1 MNTEY
6 FLAQKIRKTK
16 GKTFS
21 SSVINIGITSIA
33 IGVAAIMLSFSVLLG
48 FKDTI
53 KEKLFSMSAHL
64 QISKITLNQ
73 SFEEAPFVI
82 NEETSKFINNNESI
96 ASINAIAL
104 KSALL
109 RSDEEISGV
118 LLKGVDENYNWQ
130 LFEENIKEGRILQK
144 DTSASYGKEI
154 ILSNT
159 LKQLLNVKLG
169 DDILINFI
177 QNPPR
182 ARKVEIVGF
191 YDTGIEDIDNA
202 YAIVDIDL
210 IRRIND
216 WEPDEI
222 GHLEVF
228 LNDFEQLEPT
238 VSSLYDIIPQD
249 QQIHRITQLLPQFF
263 DWFNLLD
270 RNIIIVLFLIIIVAS
285 FNMVSVLL
293 IMIMER
299 TPMIG
304 LLKSLGARNQMIQ
317 KIFISNA
324 VIIILKGLAL
334 GNFIA
339 LGFCFIQDQF
349 KLIPLDPE
357 NYYMS
362 YVPVS
367 WSWLTFLLVNI
378 ATVIL
383 VSLIVILP
391 TLSILKISP
400 VKALKYK
407 D

>member
-6 FLAQKIRKTK
+6 FLARKIRKTK

-33 IGVAAIMLSFSVLLG
+33 IGVAAIILSFSILLG

-64 QISKITLNQ
+64 QVSKITLNQ
-73 SFEEAPFVI
+73 SFEEAPFVNNAESEGLMAK
-82 NEETSKFINNNESI
+82 NENI

-109 RSDEEISGV
+109 KSDEEISGV
-118 LLKGVDENYNWQ
+118 LLKGIDEKYDWSKFESNIIKGRHINPDSSNY
-130 LFEENIKEGRILQK
+130 
-144 DTSASYGKEI
+144 AKEI
-154 ILSNT
+154 ILSST
-159 LKQLLNVKLG
+159 LQKLLNVELE
-169 DDILINFI
+169 DDILIYFI

-182 ARKVEIVGF
+182 ARKVKIVGI
-191 YDTGIEDIDNA
+191 YDTVIEDIDKS
-202 YAIVDIDL
+202 YAIVDLNL
-210 IRRIND
+210 IRRING
-216 WEPDEI
+216 WKNNEI
-222 GHLEVF
+222 GHYEVF
-228 LNDFEQLEPT
+228 LNDFETLNASTQE
-238 VSSLYDIIPQD
+238 LYEFIPQD
-249 QQIHRITQLLPQFF
+249 QQIHKITQLLPQFF
-263 DWFNLLD
+263 DWFSLLD
-270 RNIIIVLFLIIIVAS
+270 QNIFIVLFLIIVVAS

-304 LLKSLGARNQMIQ
+304 LLKSLGAKNGMIQ

-324 VIIILKGLAL
+324 LLIIVKGLL
-334 GNFIA
+334 IGNVIA
-339 LGFCFIQDQF
+339 ISFCFLQEKF

-367 WSWLTFLLVNI
+367 WHWPIFLWVNLATIFLVG
-378 ATVIL
+378 
-383 VSLIVILP
+383 LIIILP
-391 TLSILKISP
+391 TLSILRISP

>member
-6 FLAQKIRKTK
+6 FLARKIRKTK

-33 IGVAAIMLSFSVLLG
+33 IGVAAIILSFSILLG

-64 QISKITLNQ
+64 QVSKITLNQ
-73 SFEEAPFVI
+73 SFEEAPFVNNAESEGLMAK
-82 NEETSKFINNNESI
+82 NENI

-109 RSDEEISGV
+109 KSDEEISGV
-118 LLKGVDENYNWQ
+118 LLKGIDEKYDWSKFESNIIKGRHINPDSSNY
-130 LFEENIKEGRILQK
+130 
-144 DTSASYGKEI
+144 AKEI
-154 ILSNT
+154 ILSST
-159 LKQLLNVKLG
+159 LQKLLNVELE
-169 DDILINFI
+169 DDILIYFI

-182 ARKVEIVGF
+182 ARKVKIVGI
-191 YDTGIEDIDNA
+191 YDTVIEDIDKS
-202 YAIVDIDL
+202 YAIVDLNL
-210 IRRIND
+210 IRRING
-216 WEPDEI
+216 WKNNEI
-222 GHLEVF
+222 GHYEVF
-228 LNDFEQLEPT
+228 LNDFETLNASTQE
-238 VSSLYDIIPQD
+238 LYEFIPQD
-249 QQIHRITQLLPQFF
+249 QQIHKITQLLPQFF
-263 DWFNLLD
+263 DWFSLLD
-270 RNIIIVLFLIIIVAS
+270 QNIFIVLFLIIVVAS

-304 LLKSLGARNQMIQ
+304 LLKSLGAKNGMIQ

-324 VIIILKGLAL
+324 LLIIVKGLL
-334 GNFIA
+334 IGNVIA
-339 LGFCFIQDQF
+339 ISFCFLQEKF

-367 WSWLTFLLVNI
+367 WHWPIFLWVNL
-378 ATVIL
+378 ATVFL
-383 VSLIVILP
+383 VGLIIILP
-391 TLSILKISP
+391 TLSILRISP

>member
-33 IGVAAIMLSFSVLLG
+33 IGVAAIMLSFSVLFG

-64 QISKITLNQ
+64 QLSKITLNQ

-82 NEETSKFINNNESI
+82 NDETSKLINNNESI

-118 LLKGVDENYNWQ
+118 LLKGVDEKYNWE
-130 LFEENIKEGRILQK
+130 LFEENIKEGRVLQE

-154 ILSNT
+154 ILSKT
-159 LKQLLNVKLG
+159 LKKLLNVKLG

-182 ARKVEIVGF
+182 ARKVKIVGF
-191 YDTGIEDIDNA
+191 YETGIEDIDNA
-202 YAIVDIDL
+202 YAIVDINL

-216 WEPDEI
+216 WEHNEI

-228 LNDFEQLEPT
+228 LKDFQQLEST
-238 VSSLYDIIPQD
+238 VDELYDIIPQD

-270 RNIIIVLFLIIIVAS
+270 RNIIIVLFLIIVVAS

-304 LLKSLGARNQMIQ
+304 LLKSLGAKNGMIQ
-317 KIFISNA
+317 KIFVSNA
-324 VIIILKGLAL
+324 VIIILKGLAW

-339 LGFCFIQDQF
+339 LGFCLIQDQF
-349 KLIPLDPE
+349 KIIPLDPE

-362 YVPVS
+362 YVPIS

-407 D
+407 N

>member
-1 MNTEY
+1 MNIEY

-21 SSVINIGITSIA
+21 ASVINIGITSIA
-33 IGVAAIMLSFSVLLG
+33 IGVAAIMLSFSVLFG

-82 NEETSKFINNNESI
+82 NKETSELIDNNESI

-144 DTSASYGKEI
+144 DTSESYGKEI
-154 ILSNT
+154 ILSIT
-159 LKQLLNVKLG
+159 LKKLLNVELG

-216 WEPDEI
+216 WEPNEI

-238 VSSLYDIIPQD
+238 VSELYDIIPQD

-270 RNIIIVLFLIIIVAS
+270 RNIIIVLFLIIVVAS

-304 LLKSLGARNQMIQ
+304 LLKSLGAKNGMIQ
-317 KIFISNA
+317 KIFVSNA

-334 GNFIA
+334 GNIIA

-362 YVPVS
+362 YVPIS
-367 WSWLTFLLVNI
+367 YTWLTFFLVNM

>member
-33 IGVAAIMLSFSVLLG
+33 IGVAAIILSFSILLG

-64 QISKITLNQ
+64 QVSKITLNQ
-73 SFEEAPFVI
+73 SFEEAPFANNPDSRQLLYK
-82 NEETSKFINNNESI
+82 NENI

-104 KSALL
+104 KNALL
-109 RSDEEISGV
+109 KSEEEISGV
-118 LLKGVDENYNWQ
+118 LLKGVDENYDWSKFNA
-130 LFEENIKEGRILQK
+130 NIKIGRSIKVDTASYAKEIMLSSTLQK
-144 DTSASYGKEI
+144 
-154 ILSNT
+154 
-159 LKQLLNVKLG
+159 QLNVKLD
-169 DDILINFI
+169 DDILIYFI
-177 QNPPR
+177 QDPPR
-182 ARKVEIVGF
+182 ARKVKIVGI
-191 YDTGIEDIDNA
+191 YDTGIEDIDKS
-202 YAIVDIDL
+202 YALVDLNL

-216 WEPDEI
+216 WEENEI
-222 GHLEVF
+222 GHYEVF
-228 LNDFEQLEPT
+228 LNDFEGLNNT
-238 VSSLYDIIPQD
+238 TKNLYDFLPHD
-249 QQIHRITQLLPQFF
+249 QQIHKITQLLPQFF
-263 DWFNLLD
+263 DWFSLLD
-270 RNIIIVLFLIIIVAS
+270 QNILIVLFLIIIVAS

-304 LLKSLGARNQMIQ
+304 LLKSLGSSNGMIQ

-324 VIIILKGLAL
+324 LIIISKGLL
-334 GNFIA
+334 IGNVIA
-339 LGFCFIQDQF
+339 IAICLVQDKF

-362 YVPVS
+362 FVPIS
-367 WSWLTFLLVNI
+367 WHWPIFLWVNI
-378 ATVIL
+378 STV
-383 VSLIVILP
+383 VMVGLIIILP
-391 TLSILKISP
+391 TLSILRISP